1 MVQGFTSDE
10 SKLLAAVDASGST
23 PHVPQE
29 FLMGV
34 NFGEGDSLAAASRLN
49 LIARYLAPMPGR
61 KNLVWFAAEFP
72 LSLFPSRD
80 QTDAYREEV
89 KKTLDLLAANQIAVY
104 PVDASGVPSTESY
117 APPGDVAGAGLTSDA
132 RENGIGP
139 TTVDQAVASR
149 VSSGNHG
156 SSLLATSYFTQ
167 DEIARVTGGEAIYSS
182 NDVAGSF
189 RRVTGDGGSYYT
201 LTYSPTDKKFDGHL
215 RRIHVELREKQ
226 YHLFYRRAYYGAD
239 PHQFGE
245 PIDDALSAS
254 MKHGAPEYRQ
264 LIFGVHVTPSDS
276 TERSTREQI
285 ATMEKP
291 NGGHS
296 KPAHLETYVLD
307 YTVMAQQF
315 RAMGETTPD
324 FSIAVAAYD
333 TDGHLLNSAVNQA
346 AESGASAGE
355 KPLDRTS
362 YRMEQQLEV
371 PLTAKFLRFAV
382 RDPQSGKI
390 GAMEITLPLSSDSTK

>member
-1 MVQGFTSDE
+1 M
-10 SKLLAAVDASGST
+10 
-23 PHVPQE
+23 
-29 FLMGV
+29 
-34 NFGEGDSLAAASRLN
+34 
-49 LIARYLAPMPGR
+49 
-61 KNLVWFAAEFP
+61 
-72 LSLFPSRD
+72 
-80 QTDAYREEV
+80 
-89 KKTLDLLAANQIAVY
+89 
-104 PVDASGVPSTESY
+104 
-117 APPGDVAGAGLTSDA
+117 
-132 RENGIGP
+132 
-139 TTVDQAVASR
+139 
-149 VSSGNHG
+149 
-156 SSLLATSYFTQ
+156 
-167 DEIARVTGGEAIYSS
+167 TGGEAIYSS

-285 ATMEKP
+285 ASVEKP

-296 KPAHLETYVLD
+296 KPVHLETYVLD
-307 YTVMAQQF
+307 YTVMAQQL
-315 RAMGETTPD
+315 RAMGQTTPD